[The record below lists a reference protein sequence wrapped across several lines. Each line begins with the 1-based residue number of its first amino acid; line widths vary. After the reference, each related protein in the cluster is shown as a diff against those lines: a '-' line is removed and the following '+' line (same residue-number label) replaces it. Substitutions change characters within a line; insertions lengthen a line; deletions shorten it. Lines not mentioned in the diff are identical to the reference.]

1 MTDSSLFIDTSIQI
15 SRIGTDED
23 EIVKIDGVL
32 TKHDFKSTSTYV
44 RLEFKQSYIQDLAYL
59 YRNLVE
65 KKSLAEVMLIAKG
78 LTSHPGHSRKLSMI
92 LGALAKSF
100 GDMKSFHSDSNV
112 DRDLAAQLSLYFEI
126 ILEDIWDWFNEES
139 VDYIS
144 DCTEC
149 IRSREPPVKK
159 VASFDV
165 KVGKCKSQK
174 IRCRLNK
181 FFKDKEVEF
190 KAIRDYINGLQE
202 EAKDKPEE
210 LKKIVAVIEKG
221 VADPDSLCNSQ
232 ECRGLG
238 DALVAVEAFH
248 FKELFTKD
256 IDQAKVICGALKL
269 KSNLLS

>member
-1 MTDSSLFIDTSIQI
+1 MTIMPLFIDTSIQI
-15 SRIGTDED
+15 SRKGTDED
-23 EIVKIDGVL
+23 EIAKIDGVL

-59 YRNLVE
+59 HRNLVE

-100 GDMKSFHSDSNV
+100 GDMKSFHSDSDV
-112 DRDLAAQLSLYFEI
+112 DRDLAAQLSVYFEI
-126 ILEDIWDWFNEES
+126 ILEDIWEWFNEES
-139 VDYIS
+139 ADYIS

-149 IRSREPPVKK
+149 IRSREPPKKK

-165 KVGKCKSQK
+165 KVGSCKSEK
-174 IRCRLNK
+174 IRCGLNK
-181 FFKDKEVEF
+181 FFKSKEAEF
-190 KAIRDYINGLQE
+190 RAIRDYINGLPE
-202 EAKDKPEE
+202 KLKHKPGE
-210 LKKIVAVIEKG
+210 LTKIVAIIEKG
-221 VADPDSLCNSQ
+221 LADPDSLCNSQ
-232 ECRGLG
+232 DCRGLG
-238 DALVAVEAFH
+238 DALVAVESIH

-256 IDQAKVICGALKL
+256 IDQANVICEALKL

>member
-1 MTDSSLFIDTSIQI
+1 MTVTPLFIDTSIQI
-15 SRIGTDED
+15 SRQGTDDD
-23 EIVKIDGVL
+23 EIAKIDSVL

-59 YRNLVE
+59 HRNLVE
-65 KKSLAEVMLIAKG
+65 KKSLAEVMLLAKA

-100 GDMKSFHSDSNV
+100 GDMKSFHSDSDV
-112 DRDLAAQLSLYFEI
+112 DRDLAAQLSVYFEI
-126 ILEDIWDWFNEES
+126 VLEDIWGWFNEES

-149 IRSREPPVKK
+149 IRSMEPPKKK

-165 KVGKCKSQK
+165 KVGTCKTQK
-174 IRCRLNK
+174 IRCSLNK
-181 FFKDKEVEF
+181 FFKDKIAEF
-190 KAIRDYINGLQE
+190 TAIRDYINVLPE
-202 EAKDKPEE
+202 AAKDKPEE
-210 LKKIVAVIEKG
+210 LKRIVAIIEKG
-221 VADPDSLCNSQ
+221 LADPDSLCNSQ
-232 ECRGLG
+232 DCRGLG
-238 DALVAVEAFH
+238 DALVAVESVH